1 MTRTLL
7 LLAALLATLVALPG
21 CGGGDAIRI
30 GAKPFV
36 EQEILAKSIEAMLA
50 QEGITTRPTYHCDD
64 TFDCERALQTGLVD
78 VMVEYS
84 GTAYNLLGE
93 SPPEQAP
100 IERLDE
106 LYEPLG
112 IRWLAPLGFD
122 NGYVWLVSSRR
133 ADTDEL
139 ARMSDLAKIEDPL
152 RVAVPSEFLRRPRD
166 GLAATGR
173 RYGMSLHPEPLVLA
187 DPYERLR
194 AVISGRAD
202 AAVVYGTDPATED
215 LGLTALTD
223 DLAFLPEYAATIVV
237 RTDALDQTPGLAE
250 TLGKLEGTL
259 DAGAMRKLNHA
270 VAADGESPGA
280 VAQRFLESAGLSEE
294 ESSPASR
301 RTRMTIATGD
311 PSLRETFGPSVL
323 MGVRSVFPGRAVR
336 LEDARRGAADA
347 VANGHARFGIVG
359 VESFFRTDRRGRLV
373 RRDDLQALAVLGQ
386 RMLHLVVKGDGD
398 PWSGRV
404 GVVKPRRR
412 ESAGAA
418 ILAERGVTGAMFD
431 DAKSALAALG
441 QSVDAVLIAAP
452 LRDPQIATALADGAR
467 LADVA
472 AAGDSVAARRFSLP
486 YLRPAKIP
494 AGTYRGQD
502 EPVETL
508 SAQVVLAGPSA
519 HAAPGTN
526 AAGPAGALPGGGPP
540 SMEQLEALAAAVG
553 SGEAPD
559 PSVPSAFTL
568 GAPMADRGDTSVM
581 DTVLNLLVI
590 AFCAWLVVIVGAPTR
605 EA

>member
-1 MTRTLL
+1 MTRV
-7 LLAALLATLVALPG
+7 LALWSALVAFVLALPG

-36 EQEILAKSIEAMLA
+36 EQEILAKSIELLVN

-93 SPPEQAP
+93 TPPEQAP

-106 LYEPLG
+106 LYAPLG

-133 ADTDEL
+133 AGTDGL
-139 ARMSDLAKIEDPL
+139 AKMSDLAKVEDPL

-173 RYGMSLHPEPLVLA
+173 RYGMTLDPEALVLA

-202 AAVVYGTDPATED
+202 VAVVYGTDPASED
-215 LGLTALTD
+215 LGLTPLAD
-223 DLAFLPEYAATIVV
+223 DLSFLPDYAATVVV
-237 RTDALDQTPGLAE
+237 RTDALDGTPGLAE
-250 TLGKLEGTL
+250 TLAKLEGTL
-259 DAGAMRKLNHA
+259 DVAAMRKLNHA
-270 VAADGESPGA
+270 VAADGDSPGA
-280 VAQRFLESAGLSEE
+280 VAQQFLESTGLAEE
-294 ESSPASR
+294 QSSRASR
-301 RTRMTIATGD
+301 RTRMTIATDENG
-311 PSLRETFGPSVL
+311 LRETFGPAVL

-347 VANGHARFGIVG
+347 VANGKARFGIVG

-386 RMLHLVVKGDGD
+386 RMLHLVVVGDGD
-398 PWSGRV
+398 PWAGRIGTV
-404 GVVKPRRR
+404 RIGRRA
-412 ESAGAA
+412 SAGAA
-418 ILAERGVTGAMFD
+418 MLADRGVTGAVFD
-431 DAKSALAALG
+431 DTKSALAALG
-441 QSVDAVLIAAP
+441 QSVDAVLVAAP
-452 LRDPQIATALADGAR
+452 LRDPQITAALADGAR
-467 LADVA
+467 LADVTA
-472 AAGDSVAARRFSLP
+472 ADASVAERRFSLP

-494 AGTYRGQD
+494 AGTYREQT

-519 HAAPGTN
+519 NAAPGTN

-540 SMEQLEALAAAVG
+540 SLEQLEALAAAIG

-568 GAPMADRGDTSVM
+568 GAPTEDRGDTSVL
-581 DTVLNLLVI
+581 DTLLNLFVI

-605 EA
+605 QT